1 MLNIL
6 ALNLQGK
13 NNMKKVEV
21 YWNLHKN
28 CYSVRC
34 DGKVIWYTDSLEL
47 RDCTFK
53 VSKAGRTRVRTE
65 GRKNV
70 HAFIC
75 GFLSS
80 IQTEV
85 LDEFE
90 AVTYNPYTDETFVLR
105 VSGEKIEKSKVV
117 KFFTVDG
124 KPKVLAYIGE

>member
-1 MLNIL
+1 
-6 ALNLQGK
+6 
-13 NNMKKVEV
+13 MKKVEV

-34 DGKVIWYTDSLEL
+34 DGKVIWYANSLEL
-47 RDCTFK
+47 YGCTFK

-80 IQTEV
+80 TQAEG
-85 LDEFE
+85 LDGFE
-90 AVTYNPYTDETFVLR
+90 PVTYNPYANETFVLR
-105 VSGEKIEKSKVV
+105 VSGEKIEKCKVV